1 MSVCGTG
8 FLVQFPIFLQSVQ
21 HFHDFVANA
30 AEAGLVAAEAGEDA
44 GFVVEGAEGEGVADV
59 YAAGFELVFDVGF
72 AAADFDLEEGGLVGP
87 DAVEAPAGGDE
98 LFHQVG
104 FEGIAG
110 LELDE
115 VEVAEGAEVV
125 LGLIFEEDAAGGESM
140 GDAGGVGAG
149 AALGGDGT
157 AGFGA
162 IGAGRIDASLGRHG
176 GPPGSGAHLRVAG
189 MRVARGV
196 LLGGRPNFASR

>member
-1 MSVCGTG
+1 
-8 FLVQFPIFLQSVQ
+8 VQFPIFLPGVQ

-44 GFVVEGAEGEGVADV
+44 GSVIEGAVGEGVADV
-59 YAAGFELVFDVGF
+59 RAAGFELLEVGF
-72 AAADFDLEEGGLVGP
+72 AADDFDFEEGGLVGP

-98 LFHQVG
+98 LFDEVG
-104 FEGIAG
+104 FVGIAG
-110 LELDE
+110 LE
-115 VEVAEGAEVV
+115 VEQVHVAEGEEVV
-125 LGLIFEEDAAGGESM
+125 LGLVVEEDATGGESM

-162 IGAGRIDASLGRHG
+162 IGAGRIDASLGRHV
-176 GPPGSGAHLRVAG
+176 GPPGSGALGAS
-189 MRVARGV
+189 
-196 LLGGRPNFASR
+196 LGGG